1 MCDTGSHM
9 KIVDALMASASRG
22 VTRRDEFASVIQ
34 HKGLAAL
41 IGDLRE
47 RAGNLQAEAARD

>member
-1 MCDTGSHM
+1 M